1 MRYSR
6 KAQPRQPGA
15 SNHISVN
22 NPQSLVCLTV
32 GGFLIEMRDK
42 MNELT
47 KRIVSAYCAADDDRT
62 RVLFRHFGMAVFTG
76 DAPDEH

>member
-1 MRYSR
+1 
-6 KAQPRQPGA
+6 
-15 SNHISVN
+15 
-22 NPQSLVCLTV
+22 
-32 GGFLIEMRDK
+32 

-47 KRIVSAYCAADDDRT
+47 KRIVSCVLLLIIRA